1 MQRMLSLTGVS
12 VQCKEYLQYSR
23 LEDHRTNNTRQRQ
36 QQWVHKWGTKNKIRI
51 LDSTPDFFSFPRI
64 LLSLPLVIVADPI
77 AFPWGSWCLKKNWKS
92 SEDVIRDNIPVTMLP
107 FPVLGLANISQQRPY
122 FLLHV
127 ALEKTSSLRLKTDM
141 LTVCT
146 GQIILKIPAKTIC
159 PFPRTR
165 LWKNKQFCSY

>member
-1 MQRMLSLTGVS
+1 MITFWHEETTRNAPEQGVMHQEHSVEVTAVGAGMGDSESHEEFGIISLFF
-12 VQCKEYLQYSR
+12 
-23 LEDHRTNNTRQRQ
+23 
-36 QQWVHKWGTKNKIRI
+36 
-51 LDSTPDFFSFPRI
+51 FFSFLPILVSLPVKQADNSLWPYCFSMRQ
-64 LLSLPLVIVADPI
+64 LLSEKKVRNPPRTQLVTM
-77 AFPWGSWCLKKNWKS
+77 FWGGCTA
-92 SEDVIRDNIPVTMLP
+92 IPVLC
-107 FPVLGLANISQQRPY
+107 LANTSQHRPC

-146 GQIILKIPAKTIC
+146 RMIILKIPAKTIC

>member
-1 MQRMLSLTGVS
+1 MLSLIGVS

-23 LEDHRTNNTRQRQ
+23 LEDHCTNNTCQRR
-36 QQWVHKWGTKNKIRI
+36 QQWVHKWGTKNQIRI
-51 LDSTPDFFSFPRI
+51 FGFYPWFFLFSSYFSFFASGNSRWPYC
-64 LLSLPLVIVADPI
+64 LSMRQLM
-77 AFPWGSWCLKKNWKS
+77 FEKNWKS